1 MKISEEFQQVMK
13 KEKSR
18 ANKNIILQKSIKK
31 YNELKNK
38 GFIVDE
44 KYNILRTDLTDR
56 KMYHL
61 SIAK

>member
-44 KYNILRTDLTDR
+44 KYNILRTDLTDK